1 MCMEENIIYY
11 RTSTCN
17 IKYHVVWPVKH
28 RHKILDKEVEMY
40 LNELVQQIANEK
52 GFIIQFFECVDSD
65 YCNCFITAPPKLSI
79 TMIVKYLKGITGRKL
94 LEQFPEIR
102 DRLWHGELWNHS
114 YYCETIGAVSE
125 ENIKQY
131 IEHQSKSY

>member
-1 MCMEENIIYY
+1 MEENIIYY

-17 IKYHVVWPVKH
+17 IKYHVVWSVKH

-52 GFIIQFFECVDSD
+52 GFIIQ
-65 YCNCFITAPPKLSI
+65 LSI